1 MSLFQTAESRTRI
14 ALWLMW
20 VTPALWSVNYIVAR
34 SAPGVVEPHM
44 LALGRWALA
53 GVILAFVARS
63 ELWRE
68 RSSTLADSGRYL
80 VLGALGMLIC
90 GAWVYQGAKTTSAI
104 NIALIY
110 AASPVLIAVGAV
122 LWLGERFSWRQGVGV
137 VVAMAGV
144 FHVVVKGQWLALG
157 QVQWV
162 AGDGWIVVAMVAWAA
177 FSLLQKKWPTPL
189 GSTARLAGYRGVL
202 GLWLQPKGAGCQPRG
217 RQFVPG
223 AFVWGFD
230 RMGLFGRGHGLAP
243 CHGRRPDLAR
253 HLPGV
258 TALITP
264 ADAIHRASNV
274 IKPIAQQTGCTAGH
288 QAFQMLH
295 GRGLGLYAVQGH
307 FQIAHHARVALGHV
321 PQALVGTAAGQLSR
335 PRIQPNHQLVR
346 QSTGQAP
353 QKHDGH
359 NRHRPQGQPS
369 PDPMGIGPPV
379 EPAIGHHQ
387 QGGNPCSQQNRGQ
400 KLGECSGRFCR
411 RGQRRRWAEHGGSD
425 GVHFVF
431 PDIEFA

>member
-177 FSLLQKKWPTPL
+177 FSLLQKKWPSPL
-189 GSTARLAGYRGVL
+189 GSTARLAAICLGGVL
-202 GLWLQPKGAGCQPRG
+202 VLLPFSVWEYLQPDRPAWTMQASLLVVAAG
-217 RQFVPG
+217 
-223 AFVWGFD
+223 
-230 RMGLFGRGHGLAP
+230 L
-243 CHGRRPDLAR
+243 
-253 HLPGV
+253 LPGIGAYWAYGFSQKV
-258 TALITP
+258 LGASRVAASLYLGPLYGGLTAWVFLGEAMGWHHVMGAALILP
-264 ADAIHRASNV
+264 GIYLAS
-274 IKPIAQQTGCTAGH
+274 
-288 QAFQMLH
+288 
-295 GRGLGLYAVQGH
+295 
-307 FQIAHHARVALGHV
+307 
-321 PQALVGTAAGQLSR
+321 
-335 PRIQPNHQLVR
+335 
-346 QSTGQAP
+346 
-353 QKHDGH
+353 
-359 NRHRPQGQPS
+359 
-369 PDPMGIGPPV
+369 
-379 EPAIGHHQ
+379 
-387 QGGNPCSQQNRGQ
+387 
-400 KLGECSGRFCR
+400 R
-411 RGQRRRWAEHGGSD
+411 R
-425 GVHFVF
+425 
-431 PDIEFA
+431 